1 MSRQWMTLMAILLVY
16 IPVAIDATVLHVA
29 APTLSVALGSSGNEL
44 LWIIDI
50 YSLVMAGMVL
60 PMGALGDKIG
70 FKRLLLLGSAIFW
83 HRLAVRRAVA
93 DGHDADCLTRFAG
106 GGGGD
111 DRPGDAGR
119 DPQHLCRGQSAQYG
133 AGAVG
138 SGRLR
143 RRGLRPAGGRY
154 PAGAFLLGVGV
165 PDQCADRA
173 GGYRD

>member
-70 FKRLLLLGSAIFW
+70 FKRLLLLGSAI
-83 HRLAVRRAVA
+83 LASPRCAP
-93 DGHDADCLTRFAG
+93 HC
-106 GGGGD
+106 
-111 DRPGDAGR
+111 
-119 DPQHLCRGQSAQYG
+119 
-133 AGAVG
+133 
-138 SGRLR
+138 R
-143 RRGLRPAGGRY
+143 RRL
-154 PAGAFLLGVGV
+154 
-165 PDQCADRA
+165 
-173 GGYRD
+173 